1 MEPPVSNPLLFVTND
16 FGPRSG
22 GIETMVIGLLHHRPF
37 GQTIVYTSSQVDS
50 EKYDADWLEK
60 YGIRVIRDRSKIL
73 LPTPRVAFSL
83 RRIIQNEGI
92 TTAAFG
98 AAAPLGL
105 LSASMKRAGVL
116 RIVAIT
122 HGHEVWWAKVFPF
135 NLLLRRIGST
145 VDVMTHLGE
154 FTKTAISKTLTSTAQ
169 SALVQLAPGTNFDH
183 FKPTDATALRKTL
196 GLSDKKVMVCVG
208 RLVHRK
214 GQDKLIQAM
223 PEILKTVPNAH
234 LLLVGDGPYRAHLQK
249 LVERNKIEESI
260 TFEGRVQF
268 KDLPMYMCAGD
279 IFAMPSRSRLMGLE
293 VEGLGS
299 AYLEASACG
308 LPILAGDSGGV
319 PDAVIHNKTGLV
331 VNGRDERQ
339 IAAAAI
345 DLLTNLDSAREM
357 GKVGREWILEN
368 WRWEKWSK
376 DFEDLL
382 NK

>member
-1 MEPPVSNPLLFVTND
+1 
-16 FGPRSG
+16 
-22 GIETMVIGLLHHRPF
+22 MVIGLLHHRPF

-73 LPTPRVAFSL
+73 LPTPRVAFNL
-83 RRIIQNEGI
+83 RRIIQSEGI

-154 FTKTAISKTLTSTAQ
+154 FTKTAISKTLTSAAQ

-183 FKPTDATALRKTL
+183 FKPTDATALRKSL

-249 LVERNKIEESI
+249 LVERNKIEESV

-268 KDLPMYMCAGD
+268 RDLPMYMCAGD

-331 VNGRDERQ
+331 VNGRDEKL

-345 DLLTNLDSAREM
+345 ALLTNLDSAREM

>member
-83 RRIIQNEGI
+83 RRIIQSEGI
-92 TTAAFG
+92 TRAAFG

-331 VNGRDERQ
+331 VNGRDEKQ

-357 GKVGREWILEN
+357 GKVGRQWILEN

>member
-1 MEPPVSNPLLFVTND
+1 M
-16 FGPRSG
+16 
-22 GIETMVIGLLHHRPF
+22 
-37 GQTIVYTSSQVDS
+37 
-50 EKYDADWLEK
+50 
-60 YGIRVIRDRSKIL
+60 
-73 LPTPRVAFSL
+73 PTPRVAFEL
-83 RRIIQNEGI
+83 KKIIQSEAI

-105 LSASMKRAGVL
+105 LSASIKRAGVS

-154 FTKTAISKTLTSTAQ
+154 FTRITISKALSSDAQ
-169 SALVQLAPGTNFDH
+169 RTLVQLAPGTNFDH
-183 FKPTDATALRKTL
+183 FKPTDATLLRNTL

-223 PEILKTVPNAH
+223 PQILKSIPNAH
-234 LLLVGDGPYRAHLQK
+234 LLLVGDGPYRDYLQK
-249 LVERNKIEESI
+249 LVEKNSLEGSI
-260 TFEGRVQF
+260 TFKGRVEF
-268 KDLPMYMCAGD
+268 EELPMYMCVGD

-299 AYLEASACG
+299 AYLEATACG
-308 LPILAGDSGGV
+308 LPILAGNSGGV

-331 VNGRDERQ
+331 VNGRDEKE
-339 IAAAAI
+339 IASAAI
-345 DLLTNLDSAREM
+345 ELLSNSDSANQM
-357 GKVGREWILEN
+357 GLNGREWILEN

-382 NK
+382 YK

>member
-1 MEPPVSNPLLFVTND
+1 MELAVSNPLLFITND

-22 GIETMVIGLLHHRPF
+22 GIETMVIGLLQHRPF
-37 GQTIVYTSSQVDS
+37 GQTIVYTSFQ
-50 EKYDADWLEK
+50 ENAEHYDAEWLSN
-60 YGIRVIRDRSKIL
+60 YGVRVIRDQSKVL
-73 LPTPRVAFSL
+73 LPTPRVAAEL
-83 RRIIQNEGI
+83 KKIIHSETI
-92 TTAAFG
+92 TTVAFG

-105 LSASMKRAGVL
+105 LSASIKRAGVS

-154 FTKTAISKTLTSTAQ
+154 FTRITISKALSSDAQ
-169 SALVQLAPGTNFDH
+169 RTLVQLAPGTNFDH
-183 FKPTDATALRKTL
+183 FKPTDASLLRQTL
-196 GLSDKKVMVCVG
+196 GLDDKKVMVCVG
-208 RLVHRK
+208 RLIHRK

-223 PEILKTVPNAH
+223 PEILKSVPNAH
-234 LLLVGDGPYRAHLQK
+234 LLLIGDGPYREYLQK
-249 LVERNKIEESI
+249 LVEKNNLEEAV
-260 TFEGRVQF
+260 TFKGRVEF
-268 KDLPMYMCAGD
+268 EDLPMYMCVGD

-299 AYLEASACG
+299 AYLEATACG
-308 LPILAGDSGGV
+308 LPILAGNSGGI

-331 VNGRDERQ
+331 VNGRDEKQ

-345 DLLTNLDSAREM
+345 ELLSNSVSANEM
-357 GKVGREWILEN
+357 GMYGRQWILEN

-382 NK
+382 YK

>member
-1 MEPPVSNPLLFVTND
+1 VLAVSNPLLFVTND

-22 GIETMVIGLLHHRPF
+22 GIETMVIGLLQHRPF
-37 GQTIVYTSSQVDS
+37 GQTIVYTSSQENS
-50 EKYDADWLEK
+50 EQYDADWFSN
-60 YGIRVIRDRSKIL
+60 YGVRVIRDQSKVL
-73 LPTPRVAFSL
+73 LPTPRVAFEL
-83 RRIIQNEGI
+83 KKIIRSEGI

-105 LSASMKRAGVL
+105 LSASIKRAGVS

-122 HGHEVWWAKVFPF
+122 HGHEIWWAKVFPF

-154 FTKTAISKTLTSTAQ
+154 FTRITISKALSSDAQ
-169 SALVQLAPGTNFDH
+169 RTLVQLAPGTNFDH
-183 FKPTDATALRKTL
+183 FKPTDATLLRDTL
-196 GLSDKKVMVCVG
+196 GLTDKKVMVCVG
-208 RLVHRK
+208 RLVRRK

-223 PEILKTVPNAH
+223 PQILKSIPNAH
-234 LLLVGDGPYRAHLQK
+234 LLLVGDGPYRGYLQK
-249 LVERNKIEESI
+249 LVEKNSLEASI
-260 TFEGRVQF
+260 TIEGRVEF
-268 KDLPMYMCAGD
+268 EDLPMYMCVGD

-299 AYLEASACG
+299 AYLEATACG
-308 LPILAGDSGGV
+308 LPILAGNSGGV

-331 VNGRDERQ
+331 VNGRDEKE
-339 IAAAAI
+339 IASAAI
-345 DLLTNLDSAREM
+345 ELLSNSDSANQM
-357 GKVGREWILEN
+357 GMNGREWILEN

-382 NK
+382 YK

>member
-1 MEPPVSNPLLFVTND
+1 LEPPVSNPLLFVTND

-83 RRIIQNEGI
+83 RRIIQSEGI
-92 TTAAFG
+92 TRAAFG

-331 VNGRDERQ
+331 VNGRDEKQ

>member
-1 MEPPVSNPLLFVTND
+1 
-16 FGPRSG
+16 
-22 GIETMVIGLLHHRPF
+22 MVIGLLQHRPF
-37 GQTIVYTSSQVDS
+37 GQTIVYTSSQEDS
-50 EKYDADWLEK
+50 EQYDADWLSN
-60 YGIRVIRDRSKIL
+60 YGVRVIRDQSKVL
-73 LPTPRVAFSL
+73 LPTPRVAFEL
-83 RRIIQNEGI
+83 KKIIRREEI

-105 LSASMKRAGVL
+105 LSASIKRAGVSH
-116 RIVAIT
+116 IVAIT

-154 FTKTAISKTLTSTAQ
+154 FTRITISKALSSDAQ
-169 SALVQLAPGTNFDH
+169 RTLVQLAPGTNFDH
-183 FKPTDATALRKTL
+183 FKPTDATLLRKTL

-223 PEILKTVPNAH
+223 PEILKTIPNAH
-234 LLLVGDGPYRAHLQK
+234 LLLVGDGPYRDYLQK
-249 LVERNKIEESI
+249 LAEKNGLEKSI
-260 TFEGRVQF
+260 TFEGRVEF
-268 KDLPMYMCAGD
+268 EDLPMYMCVGD

-299 AYLEASACG
+299 AYLEATACG
-308 LPILAGDSGGV
+308 LPILAGNSGGV

-331 VNGRDERQ
+331 VNGRDEKQ

-345 DLLTNLDSAREM
+345 ELLSNSVSANEM
-357 GKVGREWILEN
+357 GMYGRQWILEN

-382 NK
+382 YK